1 VTGLAVGA
9 ALALG
14 GTAWVLAPIFR
25 AAERGGGPAA
35 ALGAGALKER
45 GAEPACPACG
55 ARPEL
60 DARFCSNCGRSL
72 DA

>member
-1 VTGLAVGA
+1 MSGLVVGA
-9 ALALG
+9 VLALG

-25 AAERGGGPAA
+25 AAAPGAAVVASGAPLERGTD
-35 ALGAGALKER
+35 
-45 GAEPACPACG
+45 PACPACG
-55 ARPEL
+55 ARPAA